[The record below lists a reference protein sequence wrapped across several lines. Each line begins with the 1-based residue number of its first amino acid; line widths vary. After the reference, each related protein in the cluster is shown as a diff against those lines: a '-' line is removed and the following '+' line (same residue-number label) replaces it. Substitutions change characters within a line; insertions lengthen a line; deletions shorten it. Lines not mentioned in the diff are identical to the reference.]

1 MTKPFLTRVVVDSTS
16 SLLPEHIG
24 ELPLSVVPLQ
34 LMLDGQSYEDNVHL
48 TAEEFYTR
56 ISIAGTTTSTSA
68 PTPAAFETSFLAD
81 TTDVLC
87 ITVSSRLSATYD
99 AARIAMEMCQSSDSP
114 QSIRLLDSATAGGA
128 QALVALAAARAAQN
142 GETLDEVCNI
152 ANLTASR
159 VHFIGVL
166 ETLAYLHRGGRIPR
180 VAAWAA
186 SLLNIKP
193 VLAIEPGQGQIRLMA
208 RPRSKRKAIDMI
220 LDLIAVKADCNPL
233 HVITMHADRPEEASS
248 LMEQIKKRFECVEA
262 LVAPFT
268 PVIGAHTGPGLVG
281 VAFYHD

>member
-1 MTKPFLTRVVVDSTS
+1 MPKPLLTRVVVDSTS

-99 AARIAMEMCQSSDSP
+99 AARIAMDMCESSDFP
-114 QSIRLLDSATAGGA
+114 KSIRVLDSATAGGA

-142 GETLDEVCNI
+142 GETLDGVCDI
-152 ANLTASR
+152 AN
-159 VHFIGVL
+159 
-166 ETLAYLHRGGRIPR
+166 
-180 VAAWAA
+180 
-186 SLLNIKP
+186 
-193 VLAIEPGQGQIRLMA
+193 
-208 RPRSKRKAIDMI
+208 
-220 LDLIAVKADCNPL
+220 
-233 HVITMHADRPEEASS
+233 
-248 LMEQIKKRFECVEA
+248 
-262 LVAPFT
+262 
-268 PVIGAHTGPGLVG
+268 
-281 VAFYHD
+281 